1 MRVVWSRTIV
11 AGFWLITAAYCLL
24 SAIPFASEQFLK
36 PGLVPALATFAAWH
50 PWISLA
56 ALVATGAGLAPWL
69 RSGHRGARAFIAGWG
84 IVGVTL
90 FIASAACRNSSLRR
104 PRWCSR
110 YWGSSRLCWIALM
123 DLSGE
128 RPPQRG
134 RTTASKTTCHATLLR
149 ASSRHLS

>member
-11 AGFWLITAAYCLL
+11 AGFWLTTAAYCLL

-36 PGLVPALATFAAWH
+36 PGLVPALVTFAAWH

-84 IVGVTL
+84 IVGVAL
-90 FIASAACRNSSLRR
+90 FVAPPLSQLEPSPTALVLALLALVPPCLDSADGFVPRAAGHSLAARR
-104 PRWCSR
+104 TSQT
-110 YWGSSRLCWIALM
+110 M
-123 DLSGE
+123 
-128 RPPQRG
+128 
-134 RTTASKTTCHATLLR
+134 CHATLR
-149 ASSRHLS
+149 HASSRHLS